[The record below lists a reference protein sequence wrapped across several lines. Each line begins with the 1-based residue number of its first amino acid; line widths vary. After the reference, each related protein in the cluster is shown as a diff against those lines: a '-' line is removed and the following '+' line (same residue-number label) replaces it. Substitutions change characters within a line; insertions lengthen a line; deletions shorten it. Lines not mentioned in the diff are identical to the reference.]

1 MAWWRRRTGPPS
13 PQDAAPDPYLTPLTV
28 GQAARL
34 RVLARSAFAE
44 LGLETVPEGAVLRL
58 ADGRT
63 LGLTN
68 LARTVAGEP
77 SVRWAELVSRHARVM
92 LASFEIPPPDT
103 LDAVRDT
110 LFLRVL
116 VAGDL
121 PSRGGVR
128 PLGGDL
134 VQAAAVDHPDHVA
147 TLVQSEPID
156 QLGGWDAV
164 AAVGRA
170 NLAAL
175 RAEQTR
181 RWVDEAT
188 GAEVLVS
195 TGGFFHASRLLVL
208 AVALAQD
215 FGIEQPPH
223 GVLVAVP
230 SRHVLAAH
238 VLVGVDEAIVAVRNL
253 AALAESD
260 QQAAPGALSPNVYF
274 WRDGM
279 VSQVTTRGSD
289 GRLSVDATG
298 AFGQAM
304 TQIGGLPE

>member
-1 MAWWRRRTGPPS
+1 MVGWRRRRGTASSG
-13 PQDAAPDPYLTPLTV
+13 DGLPDPHLTPLTV

-34 RVLARSAFAE
+34 RALARSAFAE
-44 LGLETVPEGAVLRL
+44 LGLETVPENAALRL

-77 SVRWAELVSRHARVM
+77 AARWAELVSRHARIM
-92 LASFEIPPPDT
+92 LASFDVPPPQT

-116 VAGDL
+116 PAADL
-121 PSRGGVR
+121 PSTGGVR

-134 VQAAAVDHPDHVA
+134 VQAAAVDHPEHVA
-147 TLVQSEPID
+147 TFVRSEEID

-181 RWVDEAT
+181 RWVDKAT

-195 TGGFFHASRLLVL
+195 MGGFFHASRLLVL
-208 AVALAQD
+208 GVALAQD
-215 FGIEQPPH
+215 FGIEQPAH

-230 SRHVLAAH
+230 NRHLLAAH

-253 AALAESD
+253 AALAEGE
-260 QQAAPGALSPNVYF
+260 QPAAPGPLSPNVYF
-274 WRDGM
+274 WRDGLL
-279 VSQVTTRGSD
+279 SQVTTRG
-289 GRLSVDATG
+289 GEGQLSVDATG
-298 AFGQAM
+298 PFGTAM
-304 TQIGGLPE
+304 REIGLPG

>member
-1 MAWWRRRTGPPS
+1 MAWWRRRPAPPPS
-13 PQDAAPDPYLTPLTV
+13 QGGGPDPRLTPLTV

-34 RVLARSAFAE
+34 RALARSAFAE

-68 LARTVAGEP
+68 LARAVAGEP
-77 SVRWAELVSRHARVM
+77 SVRWPEVVSRHARVM
-92 LASFEIPPPDT
+92 VASFEVPPPET

-121 PSRGGVR
+121 PSRGALR

-147 TLVQSEPID
+147 TVVQSELID
-156 QLGGWDAV
+156 GLGGWDAV

-175 RAEQTR
+175 TAEETR
-181 RWVDEAT
+181 RWVDQAT

-208 AVALAQD
+208 AVALARD
-215 FGIEQPPH
+215 FGIEQPQH

-230 SRHVLAAH
+230 SRHLLAAH
-238 VLVGVDEAIVAVRNL
+238 VLVGVDEALVAIRNL
-253 AALAESD
+253 AALAEGAQPS
-260 QQAAPGALSPNVYF
+260 APGALSPNVYF
-274 WRDGM
+274 WRDGL

-289 GRLSVDATG
+289 GQLSVDATG

-304 TQIGGLPE
+304 TELGLPG